1 MNLEPPDPCDSP
13 HVAGET
19 QERRVRG
26 AGKRSPGWWA
36 RGAAGQQA
44 TTRSQISGNRDV
56 QNWTQLAAAA
66 TLLQR
71 WLSQLVVFE
80 YPLGGRVASPL
91 IPNKS
96 KRRRCHSVP
105 CRLIISSAGELAVS
119 NIDLA

>member
-1 MNLEPPDPCDSP
+1 MTTL
-13 HVAGET
+13 T
-19 QERRVRG
+19 Q
-26 AGKRSPGWWA
+26 
-36 RGAAGQQA
+36 
-44 TTRSQISGNRDV
+44 IDIRDV

-66 TLLQR
+66 TLSQR

-119 NIDLA
+119 NIELAMRAQFLSLRRRFRTVLI